1 MSDFDLV
8 PIVTSPKS
16 AVQVHPEDQT
26 TNRQDQETPMPA
38 RQIDQEP
45 NRQHG
50 NGHRAGRNEPR
61 HPESLFA
68 EWDHE
73 CCSWSHCREHSAV
86 TRPPEFPGVGG
97 EFEAPGWD
105 EDFPGS
111 RAVEPGTIALLGLAA
126 QSCPRISPPRKVA
139 EWTFT

>member
-1 MSDFDLV
+1 
-8 PIVTSPKS
+8 
-16 AVQVHPEDQT
+16 
-26 TNRQDQETPMPA
+26 MPVG
-38 RQIDQEP
+38 QIDQQP
-45 NRQHG
+45 NREHG

-73 CCSWSHCREHSAV
+73 CCSWTAV
-86 TRPPEFPGVGG
+86 ESIAQSPRPPEFLGVGG

-111 RAVEPGTIALLGLAA
+111 RAVEPGTLALLGLAA
-126 QSCPRISPPRKVA
+126 QSCPRISPPRNVA